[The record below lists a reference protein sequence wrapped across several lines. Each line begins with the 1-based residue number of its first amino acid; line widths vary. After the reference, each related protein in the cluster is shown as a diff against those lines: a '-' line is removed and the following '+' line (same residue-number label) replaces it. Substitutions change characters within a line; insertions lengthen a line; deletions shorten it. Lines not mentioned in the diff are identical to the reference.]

1 MQEDFGSEDEE
12 YGSTS
17 LPNKNALRKERTQAL
32 TIFNAD
38 SNGKDLTDEEE
49 EAQETSLS
57 SKAVQR
63 KALDDER
70 DMQQLF
76 YQTESDRKKE
86 RRKERAWRVKDGDK
100 RRKEGLPRNF
110 LLVDEYTKKPYGV
123 GVGD

>member
-1 MQEDFGSEDEE
+1 MQEDFGSEDKE

-49 EAQETSLS
+49 EAQETSLP
-57 SKAVQR
+57 SKVVQR
-63 KALDDER
+63 KSLDDER

-86 RRKERAWRVKDGDK
+86 RRKERAW
-100 RRKEGLPRNF
+100 
-110 LLVDEYTKKPYGV
+110 
-123 GVGD
+123 